1 VNRQRRKLAAAARG
15 EDPSGWAREFWEAMR
30 PHASGVGGYV
40 NFMSEID
47 EDRVR
52 ASYGPDAY
60 ARLARIKG
68 EWDPDNVF
76 HLNANIKPG

>member
-47 EDRVR
+47 ED
-52 ASYGPDAY
+52 